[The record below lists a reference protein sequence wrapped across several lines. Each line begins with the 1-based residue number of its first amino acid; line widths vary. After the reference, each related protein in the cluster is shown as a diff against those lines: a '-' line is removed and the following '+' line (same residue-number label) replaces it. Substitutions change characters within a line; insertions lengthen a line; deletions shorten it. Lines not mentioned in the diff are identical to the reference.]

1 MSKNKKKVIIVFLLV
16 VQKLNVTNLNVLALL
31 YGSFFLFVCFSRNDY
46 YSDEWATFTFDSL
59 VKWIDHNQV
68 GEECILIR

>member
-1 MSKNKKKVIIVFLLV
+1 MSKNKKVTIVFLLV
-16 VQKLNVTNLNVLALL
+16 VQKLLTNLNVLTLL

-59 VKWIDHNQV
+59 VKWIS
-68 GEECILIR
+68 